1 MNSETLLARLPLLP
15 ESRLDMATAP
25 AAPWWQTP
33 KNLLPIVARPQL
45 SQELS
50 ELVKFAR
57 LERITLVPYGSAS
70 FRFIG
75 ELDSTAN
82 AILLVQPGCAAVWA
96 GPDQADQAAWLPAG
110 YSLEKAELA
119 LNEHGL
125 TLSLWPQD
133 CGTIGGN
140 WVMPRGSFAS
150 REFLFPATRRLG
162 VEVLLA
168 HGEWLS
174 TKAVP
179 RSAAGPN
186 IARFLCGT
194 GGTCGLVTK
203 VRLATQRQGE
213 RVFGSAKNLG
223 LLTTLKTLRS
233 LILEEYVP
241 TACTLRRTQGG
252 VDLWWQQNL
261 NSGWAERTWKTASE
275 RLKLTTAEADATPP
289 YPFPGI
295 PEKVNWKTLLSGA
308 ETADGS
314 NLPEYLAGPTPEG
327 MSFFSKNPAMPAAHW
342 QDWLAQTT
350 HAQKNRA

>member
-1 MNSETLLARLPLLP
+1 LN
-15 ESRLDMATAP
+15 
-25 AAPWWQTP
+25 
-33 KNLLPIVARPQL
+33 
-45 SQELS
+45 QELS
-50 ELVKFAR
+50 ELVQFAK
-57 LERITLVPYGSAS
+57 LERVTLVPYGSAS
-70 FRFIG
+70 FRFFG
-75 ELDSTAN
+75 ELDPTVN
-82 AILLVQPGCAAVWA
+82 AVLLVQPGCAAVWA

-110 YSLEKAELA
+110 YSLEKAELV
-119 LNEHGL
+119 LNEHEL

-133 CGTIGGN
+133 SGTVGGN

-150 REFLFPATRRLG
+150 REFLLPATRRLG

-213 RVFGSAKNLG
+213 RVFGSAKKLNLVA
-223 LLTTLKTLRS
+223 TLKALRA
-233 LILEEYVP
+233 LVLEEYIP
-241 TACTLRRTQGG
+241 TSCTLRRSQGG

-261 NSGWAERTWKTASE
+261 NSGWAERTWKMAGE
-275 RLKLTTAEADATPP
+275 RLKLTTEEADSTPCLP
-289 YPFPGI
+289 YRGI
-295 PEKVNWKTLLSGA
+295 PEKINWKALLSGA
-308 ETADGS
+308 ETVDGS

-327 MSFFSKNPAMPAAHW
+327 MSYFAETPAMPAAHW
-342 QDWLAQTT
+342 QPWLTQTDRT
-350 HAQKNRA
+350 LLPMLQVRAETDKL